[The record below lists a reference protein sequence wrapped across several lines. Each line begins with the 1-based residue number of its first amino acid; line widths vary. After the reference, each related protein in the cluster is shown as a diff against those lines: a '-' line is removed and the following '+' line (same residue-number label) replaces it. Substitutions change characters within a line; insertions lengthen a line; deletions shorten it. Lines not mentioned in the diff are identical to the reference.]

1 MPWTLTFKPYDEA
14 TIGDLTATWD
24 AGLNTEFVHTGSVN
38 ISDEGSIADFI
49 ATANKLR
56 DYSISMAGKDKVAE
70 KVAPYLA
77 EIETRMNK

>member
-1 MPWTLTFKPYDEA
+1 MAWTLTFKPYDGA
-14 TIGDLTATWD
+14 TIGDLTAIWD
-24 AGLNTEFVHTGSVN
+24 IGLATEFKYTGSVN

-56 DYSISMAGKDKVAE
+56 DYSISMAGKDEVAE

-77 EIETRMNK
+77 EIEIRMNK

>member
-1 MPWTLTFKPYDEA
+1 MAWTLTFKPYDEA

-38 ISDEGSIADFI
+38 ISDDGSIADFI
-49 ATANKLR
+49 ATANKVK
-56 DYSISMAGKDKVAE
+56 DHFVAQAGKDEVAE